1 MVMVVALWLVLFM
14 CVVDRGRVDG
24 RLGAVLCAGLI
35 GRAVGGTGEQRHEA
49 DRDDRT
55 DLSGPPAQ
63 LGQTAEPRVPRG
75 VPGMTG
81 PGRVT
86 GVGIEVCPALAPGG
100 RHACGIRRLARN
112 RVSGLARNGI
122 SLLARNRVSGLARNG
137 ISLVARNRVGRLA
150 RDRVSGLARNGISLV
165 ARNGISLLAR
175 NRVGRLVGNGGMALV
190 GVDGRPIGRT
200 ALHGAA
206 ARLIAAGV
214 VRVSVLCWL
223 VSRAEPGSAGE
234 FRWPRGVL
242 AQAAAGPP
250 RRRAL
255 RARPGIGRRVGA
267 VLTLAGACPI
277 RAASLP
283 WPVVC

>member
-1 MVMVVALWLVLFM
+1 VLS
-14 CVVDRGRVDG
+14 
-24 RLGAVLCAGLI
+24 AGLMS
-35 GRAVGGTGEQRHEA
+35 RAVGGTGEQRHEA

-122 SLLARNRVSGLARNG
+122 SL
-137 ISLVARNRVGRLA
+137 VARNRVGRLA

-190 GVDGRPIGRT
+190 GVDGRPISRT
-200 ALHGAA
+200 ALQGAA

>member
-1 MVMVVALWLVLFM
+1 MVLALWLVLLVR
-14 CVVDRGRVDG
+14 VVDRGGVDG
-24 RLGAVLCAGLI
+24 RLGAVLSAGLM

-112 RVSGLARNGI
+112 RVSGLARNRVSGLARNRVSGLARNGI

-137 ISLVARNRVGRLA
+137 ISLVARNQVGR
-150 RDRVSGLARNGISLV
+150 
-165 ARNGISLLAR
+165 LAR
-175 NRVGRLVGNGGMALV
+175 NRVGRRVGNGGMALG

-200 ALHGAA
+200 ALQGAA

-214 VRVSVLCWL
+214 VRVSLLCWL

>member
-1 MVMVVALWLVLFM
+1 MVLALWLVLLVR
-14 CVVDRGRVDG
+14 VVDRGGVDG
-24 RLGAVLCAGLI
+24 RLGAVLSAGLM

-112 RVSGLARNGI
+112 RVSGLARN
-122 SLLARNRVSGLARNG
+122 RVSGLARN
-137 ISLVARNRVGRLA
+137 
-150 RDRVSGLARNGISLV
+150 RVSGLARNGISLV

>member
-1 MVMVVALWLVLFM
+1 VVMVVALWLVLFM

-49 DRDDRT
+49 HRDDRT

-63 LGQTAEPRVPRG
+63 LGEAAKPRVPRG
-75 VPGMTG
+75 VPGMAG

-86 GVGIEVCPALAPGG
+86 GVGIEVGPALAPGG
-100 RHACGIRRLARN
+100 RHPCGMGRLARNRVCGMARNRVSSMARNRVSSVARN

-122 SLLARNRVSGLARNG
+122 S
-137 ISLVARNRVGRLA
+137 
-150 RDRVSGLARNGISLV
+150 
-165 ARNGISLLAR
+165 
-175 NRVGRLVGNGGMALV
+175 RLVGKDGMALV
-190 GVDGRPIGRT
+190 GVEGRPIVRA

-223 VSRAEPGSAGE
+223 ISRAGPGRAGE
-234 FRWPRGVL
+234 FRCPRGVL
-242 AQAAAGPP
+242 AQAAAGPA
-250 RRRAL
+250 RGRAL
-255 RARPGIGRRVGA
+255 RARPGIGRKAGG

-283 WPVVC
+283 GPVVC